1 MATENET
8 KRRSTRNKERMHPH
22 GDNYGDN
29 QPLHFLS
36 VRVSNPHSQTYD
48 RRGEDASVQTNRAIG
63 VFDGVGSWKDDGV
76 DVSRYTRSLARHT
89 NHALM
94 GEKGRTIRGAWD
106 AVYYGMKTTDKPGT
120 STACVA
126 GMDGKS
132 EGGTDVSTGR
142 TLKGINIGD
151 SGLIV
156 IRGGHI
162 VYKTKEQSKSFNH
175 PHQIGYREREDF
187 SRGQRINFDLKEEDV
202 VLVMTDGILDN
213 VYKKDILHIVNKHT
227 ERWNSGRYHDMRNG
241 FKEKENYGKITSAVK
256 SRFTEF
262 KNEISG
268 IDRKHAGLPEQILE
282 MAMEIMRRAYRGAH
296 DSNWESPF
304 AKKANTE
311 DFDSTYGGKV
321 DDMTL
326 VIGFVTSSRM
336 TSQIRVAIDCPRCP
350 AHSR

>member
-1 MATENET
+1 MADRNDP
-8 KRRSTRNKERMHPH
+8 RRSNTRKKERRYRHV
-22 GDNYGDN
+22 DSFGDN

-36 VRVSNPHSQTYD
+36 VRVSNPHSRTYD
-48 RRGEDASVQTNRAIG
+48 RRGEDSSVQTNRAIG

-89 NHALM
+89 SHALM
-94 GEKGRTIRGAWD
+94 GKKGRTTRGALD
-106 AVYYGMKTTDKPGT
+106 AVYYGMKSTDKPGT

-132 EGGTDVSTGR
+132 EGSTDISTGR

-151 SGLIV
+151 SGLMV

-175 PHQIGYREREDF
+175 PHQIGYHEREDF
-187 SRGQRINFDLKEEDV
+187 SSGQKINYHLKEEDV

-213 VYKKDILHIVNKHT
+213 VYKRDILHIVNKHT
-227 ERWNSGRYHDMRNG
+227 EQWKSRRINHVKDG
-241 FKEKENYGKITSAVK
+241 FRGKGNYGKITSALK

-262 KNEISG
+262 KSSISET
-268 IDRKHAGLPEQILE
+268 DKKYVGLPEIILE
-282 MAMEIMRRAYRGAH
+282 MAMEIMRSTYKGAH
-296 DSNWESPF
+296 DSKWNSPF
-304 AKKANTE
+304 AKKASAE
-311 DFDSTYGGKV
+311 DFEGTYGGKV

-336 TSQIRVAIDCPRCP
+336 TCQIRVEMDCPHCP
-350 AHSR
+350 VDKK